1 MAIITGFPGSNPRL
15 VGTADADEIYG
26 NSLGNVSGIAGNDR
40 IFGLAGDDLITG
52 DGVNILASG
61 RGGNDLIQ
69 GGDGDDVI
77 YGDASDT
84 LYGIGGNDTLY
95 QNAGAGGFA
104 DITGDAE
111 TMATGSR
118 GGNDKLYGGGTL
130 IGDAFFDVTSVL
142 LGNDLVNARSST
154 SDSSLYGDVGVADL
168 RGTAKGGLDILDGSN
183 FDDAIYGDAGGD
195 LDNSSVGGKDTLR
208 GYAGDDTLYGDGDGL
223 LQAARGGNDLLRG
236 GAGDDTLYGDAATL
250 ADLSD
255 GGNDRIYGEAGN
267 DEIWGDGELLD
278 DATGGKDKFFF
289 SGSFGDDQ
297 ILDFRAEDGDQII
310 LQGLTQL
317 DVQLSIVT
325 VVNPNDSTLIT
336 TLGDDSITLV
346 GFTGGLTPGVD
357 IVFA

>member
-1 MAIITGFPGSNPRL
+1 MALITGFPTDNL
-15 VGTADADEIYG
+15 LLQGTALADEIYG
-26 NSLGNVSGIAGNDR
+26 NKFGTVNFVAGNDR
-40 IFGLAGDDLITG
+40 IFGLGGEDLITG
-52 DGVNILASG
+52 DGITIAPNG
-61 RGGNDLIQ
+61 KGGDDFIQ
-69 GGDGDDVI
+69 GGDGDDDI
-77 YGDASDT
+77 YGDATGS
-84 LYGIGGNDTLY
+84 LFGIAGNDTLY
-95 QNAGAGGFA
+95 QNAGVGLMV
-104 DITGDAE
+104 GDAE
-111 TMATGSR
+111 TIGTGAVC
-118 GGNDKLYGGGTL
+118 GNDKLYGGGTL

-223 LQAARGGNDLLRG
+223 LQAARGGNDRLRG

-278 DATGGKDKFFF
+278 DATGGMDKFFF